1 MSAIVVKRG
10 MRDVLKMFLDQKPGQ
25 KARRAQAMTA
35 IQRANTVVPNG
46 LKECYEACTPK
57 QRAYVMG
64 IAEGKGK
71 RVAYVAAY
79 GPKAESKKQQS
90 VQAAQIAAVPKVKKL
105 TEAIADHA
113 VNFIAAS
120 AEAKRSWIVERLTT
134 EAIEA
139 NDSTRVRALEL
150 LGKLREVR
158 LFVESHEEISP
169 SVDEV
174 EAKLRAIALRLSG
187 NRSLNQQ
194 DTSLGDSTDEP
205 LTLEHSDDDDP
216 LYDDPI
222 ALQRND
228 E

>member
-10 MRDVLKMFLDQKPGQ
+10 MRDVLKMFVNQKPGQ

-71 RVAYVAAY
+71 RVAYVEAY
-79 GPKAESKKQQS
+79 SPKAEGKKQQS

-174 EAKLRAIALRLSG
+174 EAKLKAIAVRLSG

-194 DTSLGDSTDEP
+194 DTSLDDTTDEP
-205 LTLEHSDDDDP
+205 LTIEHSDDP
-216 LYDDPI
+216 LYDDPR
-222 ALQRND
+222 ALQRDN

>member
-10 MRDVLKMFLDQKPGQ
+10 MRDVLKMFVTQKPGQ

-71 RVAYVAAY
+71 RVAYVEAY
-79 GPKAESKKQQS
+79 SPKAESKKQQS

-194 DTSLGDSTDEP
+194 DTSLGDTIDEP

-216 LYDDPI
+216 LYDDPR
-222 ALQRND
+222 ALQRD
-228 E
+228 DV

>member
-1 MSAIVVKRG
+1 M
-10 MRDVLKMFLDQKPGQ
+10 
-25 KARRAQAMTA
+25 
-35 IQRANTVVPNG
+35 
-46 LKECYEACTPK
+46 
-57 QRAYVMG
+57 AYVD
-64 IAEGKGK
+64 
-71 RVAYVAAY
+71 AYS
-79 GPKAESKKQQS
+79 PKAEGKKQQS
-90 VQAAQIAAVPKVKKL
+90 VQAAQIASVPKVKKL

-158 LFVESHEEISP
+158 LFVESHEEITP

-174 EAKLRAIALRLSG
+174 EAKLKAIAVRLSG

-194 DTSLGDSTDEP
+194 DTSLDDSTDDA
-205 LTLEHSDDDDP
+205 LILEHSDDDDHR
-216 LYDDPI
+216 
-222 ALQRND
+222 ALQRDD